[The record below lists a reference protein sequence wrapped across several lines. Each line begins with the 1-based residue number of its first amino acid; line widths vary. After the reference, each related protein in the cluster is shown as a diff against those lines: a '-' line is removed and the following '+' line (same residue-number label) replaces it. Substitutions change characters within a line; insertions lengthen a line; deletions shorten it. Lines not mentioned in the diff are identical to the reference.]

1 EAKRSEWAR
10 KSNMVG
16 NVAMTAKRNL
26 ALYPE
31 IQRVMSDPVLRN
43 QQVAAAQKEHEAQRK
58 EKLEEFNRQV
68 EIALGKGFLEQAE
81 LDKFIADFKDALSER
96 EIRERLKQ
104 VPLRTADSPG
114 AGVQQLD
121 ATTLKSIND
130 GLRF

>member
-1 EAKRSEWAR
+1 MAGEKASSTPNFFDLLGLNSLDPWDEEKFKQALEAKRSEWAR

-96 EIRERLKQ
+96 E
-104 VPLRTADSPG
+104 
-114 AGVQQLD
+114 
-121 ATTLKSIND
+121 
-130 GLRF
+130 